1 MTEEAEL
8 AKERHALFFEK
19 MQAEGHGAVDIGMIT
34 AHGAAKRDNPAFCIA
49 LERWALRWQTP
60 RSAAVPAVREAI
72 RGRRSAAACF
82 YPHAWTVRL
91 ADSDRGDGR
100 LSRLL

>member
-34 AHGAAKRDNPAFCIA
+34 AHGAAKRDNPAYLYCARA
-49 LERWALRWQTP
+49 LGTQMGNPTVGRCACCA
-60 RSAAVPAVREAI
+60 RSHSWSAI
-72 RGRRSAAACF
+72 RRRLFLPSCM
-82 YPHAWTVRL
+82 
-91 ADSDRGDGR
+91 DGAPG
-100 LSRLL
+100 